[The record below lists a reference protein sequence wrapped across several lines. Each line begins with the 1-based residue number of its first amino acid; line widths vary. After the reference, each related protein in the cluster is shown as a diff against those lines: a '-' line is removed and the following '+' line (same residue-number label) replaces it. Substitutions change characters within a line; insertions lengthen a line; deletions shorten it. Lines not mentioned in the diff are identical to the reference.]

1 MSKICCFSG
10 SRDLSGLN
18 IQELTQSLNNILEDL
33 IENGGFTDF
42 RTGGAR
48 GFDTLAA
55 LCVLKMKRKY
65 PHIKLHL
72 FLPCKNHDRFFSSQ
86 EREYYMTTLKYADS
100 CTYIQEEYSN
110 DAMFKRNCALVDGSD
125 ICIALL
131 RKPSGGTYQTVRYA
145 KKQKVEVKNIL
156 IP

>member
-72 FLPCKNHDRFFSSQ
+72 LLPCKTQDKYFSHLEKGLYQ
-86 EREYYMTTLKYADS
+86 YTINGADS
-100 CTYIQEEYSN
+100 VTYVQEHYSRE
-110 DAMFKRNCALVDGSD
+110 AMFARNRALVDGSD
-125 ICIALL
+125 LCIACLERL
-131 RKPSGGTYQTVRYA
+131 EGGTYQTVNYA
-145 KKQKVEVKNIL
+145 RKQKVTTINIL
-156 IP
+156 RK